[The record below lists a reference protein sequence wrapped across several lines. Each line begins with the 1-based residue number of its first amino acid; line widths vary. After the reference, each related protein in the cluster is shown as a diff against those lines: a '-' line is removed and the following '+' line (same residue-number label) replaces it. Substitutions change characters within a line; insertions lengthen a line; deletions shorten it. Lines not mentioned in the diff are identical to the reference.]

1 MKILNLV
8 ETILEYWL
16 WVLIL
21 IGLIYF
27 TILVIKSIYRFIKKR
42 LKQETMEGLR
52 EENER
57 LKQTI
62 LDLSGKVTQLEEQIF
77 QKESNYTFTNS
88 QLINIGTIKI
98 KSDEILYIVS
108 QSYEQVTGGNSRIK
122 VIHYINS
129 AKTDSVYSTFESI
142 LEQLSG
148 NFMMINKNQLVNLRE
163 IQKIQG
169 NNLYLKNVKTP
180 FIISEIKKEEL
191 DIRIANL

>member
-1 MKILNLV
+1 MKIINLV
-8 ETILEYWL
+8 EKILEYWL

-27 TILVIKSIYRFIKKR
+27 TVLVVKSIYRFIKKR
-42 LKQETMEGLR
+42 LKQETMEELR

-62 LDLSGKVTQLEEQIF
+62 LDLSGKVTRLEGQISP
-77 QKESNYTFTNS
+77 KDSGYTFSNS
-88 QLINIGTIKI
+88 QLINVGTIKI
-98 KSDEILYIVS
+98 KSDEILYVVS
-108 QSYEQVTGGNSRIK
+108 QSYEQVTSGNSRIK

-142 LEQLSG
+142 LEQLTG

-169 NNLYLKNVKTP
+169 NNLYLKNVKEP
-180 FIISEIKKEEL
+180 FIISEVKKEEL

>member
-1 MKILNLV
+1 MKIINLV

-27 TILVIKSIYRFIKKR
+27 TILVVKSIYRFIKKR

-62 LDLSGKVTQLEEQIF
+62 LDLSGKVTRLEEQISP
-77 QKESNYTFTNS
+77 KDSGYTFSNR
-88 QLINIGTIKI
+88 QLINVGTIKI

-108 QSYEQVTGGNSRIK
+108 QSYEQVTSGNSRIK

-169 NNLYLKNVKTP
+169 NNLYLKNVKEP
-180 FIISEIKKEEL
+180 FIISEVKKEEL